1 MRVIR
6 DAGARAVFLGD
17 TKQTK
22 AVEAGK
28 PFEQLI
34 KAGMETAYMKDIQ
47 RQKDPELLKAALNA
61 AEGKIKASLTHVT
74 SIVEEKIMI
83 SATAALSGITWQCRR
98 QTGLTP

>member
-1 MRVIR
+1 
-6 DAGARAVFLGD
+6 FLGD

-74 SIVEEKIMI
+74 SIVEEKNHD
-83 SATAALSGITWQCRR
+83 QRYRR
-98 QTGLTP
+98 IVGDYVAMPPTDRANA

>member
-6 DAGARAVFLGD
+6 DAAHERYSWAILNRLKPSKRV
-17 TKQTK
+17 
-22 AVEAGK
+22 K

-74 SIVEEKIMI
+74 SIVEEKK
-83 SATAALSGITWQCRR
+83 S
-98 QTGLTP
+98 